1 MTWSRTFSSVT
12 SGGASCQVGPS
23 PTARA
28 ARLDDIRVHDAAEV
42 AGLLGALPVA
52 APWDVSLDP
61 ADPAL
66 PLLREAGFE
75 PYATTFTASR
85 AIDGVPAGPGADGV
99 RLLTYS
105 NDMAERYED
114 AEWDALDGLAIFKAM
129 GRPTGYAHGA
139 GQGDF
144 TVALRGDRIIGF
156 CFTQVPEGI
165 VWWMA
170 VVPDERRKSVGRM
183 LLGSAARAVRLAGG
197 THLLADP
204 EDTPDARA
212 FTAALGF
219 RHRGTRELLIKK
231 A

>member
-28 ARLDDIRVHDAAEV
+28 ARLDNIRVHDAAEV

-129 GRPTGYAHGA
+129 GRPTGYAKGA

-144 TVALRGDRIIGF
+144 TVALRGDRIVGF

-165 VWWMA
+165 VWWMG
-170 VVPDERRKSVGRM
+170 VVADERRKGVGRM
-183 LLGSAARAVRLAGG
+183 LISSAARAVRLAGG
-197 THLLADP
+197 THLLGNP

-212 FTAALGF
+212 FTAALNF
-219 RHRGTRELLIKK
+219 RHRTTRELLIKK